1 MELAASTIEHLLLRL
16 TLRTI
21 SVQSTFRI
29 VSNAALDSIAL
40 RIFSAAYDPDT
51 LTASRR
57 EEKTCSLKTVK
68 ITKQMRIDLENRGTD
83 AAFRLRDDQDS

>member
-1 MELAASTIEHLLLRL
+1 M
-16 TLRTI
+16 
-21 SVQSTFRI
+21 
-29 VSNAALDSIAL
+29 SNAALDSIAL

-83 AAFRLRDDQDS
+83 AAFRLRTIKIVERDILNKKLINAQVSIAQRTALKI